1 MHRMR
6 FTSSSAIGRC
16 PYICSTGDY
25 RTAKRACHW
34 NRNFQTVKK
43 GLLIDSANI
52 LKDVIQTIEI

>member
-6 FTSSSAIGRC
+6 FTSSSAIRS
-16 PYICSTGDY
+16 ISLHMQY
-25 RTAKRACHW
+25 RRLQDCQKS
-34 NRNFQTVKK
+34 VSLEPELSDSEK